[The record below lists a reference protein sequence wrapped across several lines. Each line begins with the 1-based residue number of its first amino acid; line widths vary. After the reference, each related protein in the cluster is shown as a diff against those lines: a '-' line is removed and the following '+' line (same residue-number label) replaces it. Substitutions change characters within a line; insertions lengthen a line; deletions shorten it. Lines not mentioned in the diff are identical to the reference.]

1 MPSLLSDQEVPYVP
15 DPRPKKQRRNG
26 RIYWLTASSELRHRA
41 EELPEQDRV

>member
-26 RIYWLTASSELRHRA
+26 RIYCLERSEKMSLYGQ
-41 EELPEQDRV
+41 EPQTD